1 MDLVM
6 SPAARSP
13 GHVILT
19 PDFQLRVFISST
31 LKEMEAERRA
41 VQAAVRAMHLAPVMF
56 ELGARP
62 HPAQDLYRA
71 YLEQSHLFIGIY
83 GRQYG
88 WVGPGMTMS
97 GLEDEYRR
105 ARDIPKL
112 IYIRAGVD
120 TREPRLAELLNDIRD
135 SGDVSYKSFTSV
147 EELQQ
152 LVTSDI
158 VLFLAE

>member
-1 MDLVM
+1 
-6 SPAARSP
+6 
-13 GHVILT
+13 
-19 PDFQLRVFISST
+19 
-31 LKEMEAERRA
+31 
-41 VQAAVRAMHLAPVMF
+41 
-56 ELGARP
+56 
-62 HPAQDLYRA
+62 
-71 YLEQSHLFIGIY
+71 
-83 GRQYG
+83 
-88 WVGPGMTMS
+88 MTMS

-158 VLFLAE
+158 VLFLAESVETAQARTESSPAAQPTVPRPLTQLIGRPRELAETRPC